1 MKKLLLMAGGTATAW
16 HIANIIKKNF
26 ATNFYLIICDTNDP
40 YLVHTSTLADEYIK
54 VPPIASKNYYEKML
68 SIFKEKKID
77 IIVPL
82 IDYDIM
88 LFYQDNIDLSKIGVK
103 STAPLRET
111 SEILSNKENM
121 YYFLTEHLITTPKI
135 FLQNELDDS
144 EIYFVKDIVG
154 FGSRGA
160 RKCDGKGL
168 KNITNNQIVQEI
180 CQQPEVTVDVVLSNE
195 KIYTACRERM
205 ETKSGVCTKAKVYF
219 NQEIHN
225 IIDKISQ
232 IVKLPTISC
241 VQFMRNSM
249 GEWSLTDFNMR
260 SGGGTALSEAAGFR
274 AVEAAVN
281 IWNGNNNVSNCLPII
296 QKERYVVRAYKEILT
311 K

>member
-121 YYFLTEHLITTPKI
+121 YY
-135 FLQNELDDS
+135 LD
-144 EIYFVKDIVG
+144 
-154 FGSRGA
+154 
-160 RKCDGKGL
+160 RKS
-168 KNITNNQIVQEI
+168 
-180 CQQPEVTVDVVLSNE
+180 VV
-195 KIYTACRERM
+195 
-205 ETKSGVCTKAKVYF
+205 
-219 NQEIHN
+219 
-225 IIDKISQ
+225 
-232 IVKLPTISC
+232 
-241 VQFMRNSM
+241 
-249 GEWSLTDFNMR
+249 
-260 SGGGTALSEAAGFR
+260 
-274 AVEAAVN
+274 
-281 IWNGNNNVSNCLPII
+281 
-296 QKERYVVRAYKEILT
+296 
-311 K
+311 